1 MGECFLPLA
10 HDLGY
15 RASFFNLVFVTNKVT
30 VKSSIC
36 LFSTWMSNEQK
47 FPHLDKNVLKT
58 YQLRESLIPP
68 INWGSTQETDQL
80 NILSE
85 QHFCQMGL
93 ELRPNLKLPMH
104 TLICFY
110 FVLKVSDRLW
120 KELGFTLV
128 SLFRFSRILK
138 LTGQIPSQ
146 FFFYFPNMANLACK
160 GWNPTRRGK
169 TGGLWNGEFILK
181 HFR

>member
-36 LFSTWMSNEQK
+36 LFSTWMSKEQK

-80 NILSE
+80 NILSK

-104 TLICFY
+104 T
-110 FVLKVSDRLW
+110 
-120 KELGFTLV
+120 
-128 SLFRFSRILK
+128 SLFCFEGQRPLVERAGLHTGKSFQILSHLKTNWSDSLSIFFLFS
-138 LTGQIPSQ
+138 
-146 FFFYFPNMANLACK
+146 
-160 GWNPTRRGK
+160 
-169 TGGLWNGEFILK
+169 
-181 HFR
+181 

>member
-36 LFSTWMSNEQK
+36 PFSQK

-104 TLICFY
+104 TLICLY

-146 FFFYFPNMANLACK
+146 FFFLFS
-160 GWNPTRRGK
+160 
-169 TGGLWNGEFILK
+169 
-181 HFR
+181 

>member
-1 MGECFLPLA
+1 
-10 HDLGY
+10 
-15 RASFFNLVFVTNKVT
+15 
-30 VKSSIC
+30 
-36 LFSTWMSNEQK
+36 MSNEQK

-80 NILSE
+80 NILSK

-104 TLICFY
+104 TSLFCFEGQRPLVERAGLHIGKSFHILSHLKTNWSDSLSIFSLFSYYGTCIFFLLIC
-110 FVLKVSDRLW
+110 RN
-120 KELGFTLV
+120 
-128 SLFRFSRILK
+128 
-138 LTGQIPSQ
+138 PSKKIH
-146 FFFYFPNMANLACK
+146 FANLACK

-169 TGGLWNGEFILK
+169 TGGLWNGELILK
-181 HFR
+181 RFR

>member
-36 LFSTWMSNEQK
+36 PFSQK

-80 NILSE
+80 TILYE

-104 TLICFY
+104 T
-110 FVLKVSDRLW
+110 
-120 KELGFTLV
+120 
-128 SLFRFSRILK
+128 SLFCFE
-138 LTGQIPSQ
+138 GQRPLVERAGLHI
-146 FFFYFPNMANLACK
+146 
-160 GWNPTRRGK
+160 GK
-169 TGGLWNGEFILK
+169 SF
-181 HFR
+181 